1 MIDRELMLLY
11 NHINDNAN
19 NSQDAIKSEVKVI
32 LSKNLHDIY
41 YKKIRHDL
49 GFTVDFRSSCDS
61 IIDYL
66 FMKTE
71 GGEEVYMSE
80 FLRLLKRMK
89 FLESQT
95 IDFQKHVEFPEKV
108 LYTDPFTRK
117 IGERLKEIIRKDF
130 NWSLFFRILFDIEE
144 GDSSEIIS
152 ELLTFIRN
160 KYYEVILVALAN
172 QEIGEKI
179 KSDIINFIM
188 DYISNDF
195 VENSSINFV
204 SEQNISDVHN
214 KIIKA
219 MGEVIDLWDLEEIK
233 KSLIENFNA

>member
-1 MIDRELMLLY
+1 MGSIKENLEMIDRELMLLY
-11 NHINDNAN
+11 NHINDSAN
-19 NSQDAIKSEVKVI
+19 NSQDAVKNGVKVI

-41 YKKIRHDL
+41 YKKLRHDL
-49 GFTVDFRSSCDS
+49 GFTVDFRSSCDA

-66 FMKTE
+66 FMKID

-89 FLESQT
+89 F
-95 IDFQKHVEFPEKV
+95 PEKIS
-108 LYTDPFTRK
+108 YSDPFTKK

-144 GDSSEIIS
+144 GDPSTIIS

-179 KSDIINFIM
+179 KSDIITYLMN
-188 DYISNDF
+188 YISDDF
-195 VENSSINFV
+195 VKNSSIEII
-204 SEQNISDVHN
+204 SEKNISDVHN
-214 KIIKA
+214 KIIKS

-233 KSLIENFNA
+233 KSIIENFDK